1 MRILEK
7 TLSTLALTS
16 FCALVPLQSFASD
29 EPTQQ
34 AINKV
39 VAYYYGGEEKPLLAE
54 YKLCRDIGSVDNEK
68 NQCIDELDPHSL
80 EQNQVV
86 YLWMNYLVPK
96 GADSDLLLHYNHNG
110 ITRDAST
117 LKVSGSIRYRTWKK
131 LKLSRTGLWEMPI
144 YMEQNGQYTELQRI
158 TVNVTE
164 QSYAGL

>member
-1 MRILEK
+1 MRILNK
-7 TLSTLALTS
+7 TICSLYLGAVCVATAT
-16 FCALVPLQSFASD
+16 QSYAEE

-39 VAYYYGGEEKPLLAE
+39 VAYYYGGETKPLLAD
-54 YKLCRDIGSVDNEK
+54 YKLCRDIGSIGSER
-68 NQCIDELDPHSL
+68 NQCIDELDPHSV
-80 EQNQVV
+80 EQNETV

-96 GADSDLLLHYNHNG
+96 GANTDLLLHYNHNG

-131 LKLSRTGLWEMPI
+131 IKLSRAGVWEMPI
-144 YMEQNGQYTELQRI
+144 YLEQNGQYTELQRI